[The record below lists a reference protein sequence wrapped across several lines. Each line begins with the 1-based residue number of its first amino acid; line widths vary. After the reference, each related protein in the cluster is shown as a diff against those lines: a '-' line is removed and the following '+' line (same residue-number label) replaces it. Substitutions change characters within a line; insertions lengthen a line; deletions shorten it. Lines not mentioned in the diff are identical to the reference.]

1 MNFPELKDKQKTFL
15 VTGGA
20 GFIGVN
26 ISLKLLELGQ
36 KVVVLDDLSTG
47 KRENIEKI
55 EASSEAMS
63 GSFTFIQGDIRDK
76 VVCMQAANDVDY
88 VLHNAALGSVPRS
101 INDPVTST
109 EVNLMGTVNMLTA
122 AKENKVRKFVYAS
135 SSSVYGDIEGLPK
148 VEGREGSPLSPY
160 ATGKLADEIFAA
172 NFHRV
177 YGLPVVG
184 LRYFNI
190 FGPMQDTES
199 AYAAVIPIFVK
210 ELLAGRAPV
219 INGDGET
226 SRDFTF
232 VDNAVQANIRAALSG
247 DKASGKSFNIACGKR
262 ATLNELFSK
271 IAALLGKDIKPVY
284 GTERPGDVRHSL
296 ADISLARTLMGYDP
310 EVDFERG
317 LELSI
322 EWYRDALG

>member
-1 MNFPELKDKQKTFL
+1 MNYPELKDKNSKFL
-15 VTGGA
+15 VTGAA

-26 ISLKLLELGQ
+26 ISLKLIELGQ
-36 KVVVLDDLSTG
+36 SVVALDDLSTG
-47 KRENIEKI
+47 KQENIDMI
-55 EASSEAMS
+55 ATAAGSS
-63 GSFTFIQGDIRDK
+63 GSFRFINGDIRDRA
-76 VVCMQAANDVDY
+76 VCTVAMAGVDY
-88 VLHNAALGSVPRS
+88 VMHQAALGSVPRS

-122 AKENKVRKFVYAS
+122 AKEHKVSKFVYAS
-135 SSSVYGDIEGLPK
+135 SSSVYGDAPALPK
-148 VEGREGSPLSPY
+148 VEGNEGTTLSPY
-160 ATGKLADEIFAA
+160 AAGKLCDEIFAA

-210 ELLAGRAPV
+210 ELLAGRAPT

-232 VDNAVQANIRAALSG
+232 VDNAVQANIKAALSS
-247 DKASGKSFNIACGKR
+247 DKASGRSFNIACGRR
-262 ATLNELFSK
+262 ATLNELYKK
-271 IAALLGKDIKPVY
+271 IAALLGKDTAPVY
-284 GTERPGDVRHSL
+284 AVERPGDVRHSL
-296 ADISLARTLMGYDP
+296 ADITLARTLMGYEPD
-310 EVDFERG
+310 VDFERG

-322 EWYRDALG
+322 EWYKDALG